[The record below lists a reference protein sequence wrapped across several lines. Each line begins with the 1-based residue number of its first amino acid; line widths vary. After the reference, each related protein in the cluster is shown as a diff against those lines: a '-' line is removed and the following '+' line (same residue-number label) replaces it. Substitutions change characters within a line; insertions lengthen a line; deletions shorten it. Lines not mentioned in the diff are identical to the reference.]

1 MNKDPFSHQIIGLA
15 METHRSLGPG
25 LEEELYHQDL
35 VSRLIKAGIE
45 HLSKPRREL
54 VYRGHVADVFEP
66 DLVFPGQLIPELK
79 VLRGGFDAEH
89 FTQLLSY
96 CKFWRLRTGVLM
108 DFGKASLVPKRVIYT
123 SKTAELPQT
132 DTPSFVS
139 NPSLAKDLIDVAN
152 RCLADIGLGYRPTTW
167 SGLISAALR
176 AESIAFTVNP
186 TTTVASLGVTSL
198 DCIVVQDQAVLAI
211 SALGEEVTAM
221 NRARLQTCLRW
232 LDLPWGICMH
242 FGKSNADLTFVSHP
256 KSSSPQISFGKIAAD
271 SGKPPMDF
279 R

>member
-25 LEEELYHQDL
+25 LAEEFYHQDL
-35 VSRLIKAGIE
+35 VARLNKSGIE

-66 DLVFPGQLIPELK
+66 DLVFAGKLIPELK
-79 VLRGGFDAEH
+79 MLRGGFDAEH

-96 CKFWRLRTGVLM
+96 CKFWRIRTGMLM
-108 DFGKASLVPKRVIYT
+108 DFGKASLVPKRLIYT

-132 DTPSFVS
+132 EIPSFVCDAS
-139 NPSLAKDLIDVAN
+139 FAKDLIDVAN
-152 RCLADIGLGYRPTTW
+152 RCLGDIGLGYRPTTW

-176 AESIAFTVNP
+176 AESIAFTLNP
-186 TTTVASLGVTSL
+186 TTAVAGLGLAAL
-198 DCIVVQDQAVLAI
+198 DCIVIQDQAVLAI
-211 SALGEEVTAM
+211 SALGEEVTAT

-232 LDLPWGICMH
+232 LGLPWGICIH

-256 KSSSPQISFGKIAAD
+256 KASSPQISFGKIAAD
-271 SGKPPMDF
+271 SGEPPMDF
-279 R
+279 